1 MPLKFNKDV
10 WTKAKDHLRN
20 TKDMAELAGQ
30 TKRKEVED
38 SIPQSVK
45 GDLTPEQIKR
55 AGNIGMAVGI
65 GVLFLLLLI
74 LAIKFWGVVF

>member
-1 MPLKFNKDV
+1 MKFKDDTI
-10 WTKAKDHLRN
+10 TKVKDHLRN
-20 TKDMAELAGQ
+20 TKELAEMAGQ

-38 SIPQSVK
+38 AIPDSVK

-65 GVLFLLLLI
+65 GVLFLLLLL
-74 LAIKFWGVVF
+74 LAWKLWGVMFG